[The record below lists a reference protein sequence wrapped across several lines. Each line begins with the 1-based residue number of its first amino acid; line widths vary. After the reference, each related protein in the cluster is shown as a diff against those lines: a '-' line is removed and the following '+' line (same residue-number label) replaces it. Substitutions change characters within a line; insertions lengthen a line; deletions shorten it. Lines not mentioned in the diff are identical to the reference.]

1 MPRVYTS
8 ARRFEGDALDA
19 FCVLQKGFTD
29 QFVYYDKETGTHLLG
44 LGRCVAC
51 PSMSDFEFTNQG
63 DEDVAPILFSFNRF
77 DAENPAPAD
86 SLFSTFPRLRFMCPE
101 IVIIEDE
108 RGCFLQVNSLG
119 PVYAGRVE
127 RFVRHAQEAPHRSRV
142 TVPYTVEGGDPVAWE
157 RQVAQAKDAFATDR
171 IQKVVL
177 SQQRRLQAAHPFSS
191 KDLLVNLVDGDA
203 VGTVFMY
210 RYGDVFFCGCTP
222 ELLVRKRGNRVESM
236 CLAGTIAAG
245 ANEEERAANAAALLN
260 DAKNRVEHEYVVE
273 FLRQVMA
280 RNCYDVEIPHAPGIR
295 ALRHVQHLHTPVS
308 ACVLDGCSIS
318 DLASQLHP
326 TPALAG
332 SPVGEAMM
340 ALRRIEPYNR
350 GFFGGAVGYVD
361 GNGDGA
367 FSVAI
372 RSGVF
377 DGEMGWLYAGC
388 GVVEASVAADE
399 FAEVDMKL
407 KTILSAFDGGETA
420 E

>member
-1 MPRVYTS
+1 MPRVFTVS
-8 ARRFEGDALDA
+8 QRIEADALDA

-29 QFVYYDKETGTHLLG
+29 QFVYYDKERACHLLG
-44 LGRCVAC
+44 LGRCVAF
-51 PSMSDFEFTNQG
+51 PSLSDFEYVNQG
-63 DEDVAPILFSFNRF
+63 EEDVVPIMFSFNRF

-86 SLFSTFPRLRFMCPE
+86 SLFASFPRLRFMVPE

-108 RGCFLQVNSLG
+108 RGTFLQVNSLG
-119 PVYAGRVE
+119 PVYEGRVA
-127 RFVRHAQEAPHRSRV
+127 RFVRHSMEAPRRQRV
-142 TVPYTVEGGDPVAWE
+142 SIPYTVGEGNPVEWE
-157 RQVAQAKDAFATDR
+157 HQVAQAKEAFATGR

-177 SQQRRLQAAHPFSS
+177 SQQRRLQAGHPFSS
-191 KDLLVNLVDGDA
+191 KDLLVNLIDGDA
-203 VGTVFMY
+203 VGCVFMY

-222 ELLVRKRGNRVESM
+222 ELLVRKRGNQVESM
-236 CLAGTIAAG
+236 CLAGTIGAG
-245 ANEEERAANAAALLN
+245 RDAEERAALADALMN
-260 DAKNRVEHEYVVE
+260 DVKNRREHEYVVE

-280 RNCYDVEIPHAPGIR
+280 RNCYDVDIPATPGIR

-308 ACVLDGCSIS
+308 AKVLDGCSIA
-318 DLASQLHP
+318 DLANQLHP

-332 SPVGEAMM
+332 SPVGEALM
-340 ALRRIEPYNR
+340 ALRTIETYNR

-377 DGEMGWLYAGC
+377 DGEMGYVYAGC

-399 FAEVDMKL
+399 YAEVDLKL
-407 KTILSAFDGGETA
+407 RTILSAFDGE
-420 E
+420 

>member
-8 ARRFEGDALDA
+8 ARRLDADALDA
-19 FCVLQKGFTD
+19 FCILQKGFTD
-29 QFVYYDKETGTHLLG
+29 QFVHYDKESGCHYLG
-44 LGRCVAC
+44 LGRCIAF
-51 PSMSDFEFTNQG
+51 PSLSDFEFVNQG
-63 DEDVAPILFSFNRF
+63 EEDVAPIMFSFNRF

-86 SLFSTFPRLRFMCPE
+86 TLFSTFPRLRFMLPE
-101 IVIIEDE
+101 VVIIEDE
-108 RGCFLQVNSLG
+108 RGRFLQVNSLG
-119 PVYAGRVE
+119 PVYEGRVD
-127 RFVRHAQEAPHRSRV
+127 RFVRHAKEAPHRTR
-142 TVPYTVEGGDPVAWE
+142 TTIPFTVEEGDPEAWAG
-157 RQVAQAKDAFATDR
+157 QVAQAKEAFATGR

-177 SQQRRLQAAHPFSS
+177 SQQRRLQAGHPFSS

-222 ELLVRKRGNRVESM
+222 ELLVRKRGNQVESM
-236 CLAGTIAAG
+236 CLAGTISAG
-245 ANEEERAANAAALLN
+245 SSEEERKALAQALL
-260 DAKNRVEHEYVVE
+260 DDPKNRTEHEYVVE
-273 FLRQVMA
+273 FLRQVMS
-280 RNCYDVEIPHAPGIR
+280 RNCYDVDIPATPGIR

-308 ACVLDGCSIS
+308 ARILDGCTIS

-332 SPVGEAMM
+332 SPVGEALM
-340 ALRRIEPYNR
+340 ALRTIETYNR

-388 GVVEASVAADE
+388 GVVEASVAEDE
-399 FAEVDMKL
+399 FAEVDLKL
-407 KTILSAFDGGETA
+407 RTILSAFDGGE
-420 E
+420 

>member
-8 ARRFEGDALDA
+8 ARRLEADALDA

-29 QFVYYDKETGTHLLG
+29 QFVYYDKESGSHYLG
-44 LGRCVAC
+44 MGRCIAF
-51 PSMSDFEFTNQG
+51 PSMSDFEFVNQG
-63 DEDVAPILFSFNRF
+63 DQPIAPILFSFNRF

-86 SLFSTFPRLRFMCPE
+86 ELFSTFPRLRFMLPE
-101 IVIIEDE
+101 IVIVEDS

-119 PVYAGRVE
+119 PVYEGRVD
-127 RFVRHAQEAPHRSRV
+127 RFIRHAKEAPHRTRV
-142 TVPYTVEGGDPVAWE
+142 SIPYTVEPGDPQSWE
-157 RQVAQAKDAFATDR
+157 AQVAQAKEAFATGR
-171 IQKVVL
+171 INKIVL
-177 SQQRRLQAAHPFSS
+177 SQQRRVRAQHPFSS

-203 VGTVFMY
+203 VGTVFLY

-222 ELLVRKRGNRVESM
+222 ELLVRKVGNRIQSM
-236 CLAGTIAAG
+236 CLAGTIGAG
-245 ANEEERAANAAALLN
+245 SNEAEREALAQELLG

-280 RNCYDVEIPHAPGIR
+280 RNCYDVSIPATPGIR
-295 ALRHVQHLHTPVS
+295 ALRHVQHLHTPVE
-308 ACVLDGCSIS
+308 ARVLDGCSIS
-318 DLASQLHP
+318 DLSSQLHP

-332 SPVGEAMM
+332 SPVGEALM
-340 ALRRIEPYNR
+340 ALRRIESYNR

-377 DGEMGWLYAGC
+377 DGEIGYVYAGC
-388 GVVEASVAADE
+388 GVVEASVAAAE
-399 FAEVDMKL
+399 FAEVDLKL
-407 KTILSAFDGGETA
+407 RTILSAFDGGE
-420 E
+420 

>member
-8 ARRFEGDALDA
+8 ARRFDGDALDA
-19 FCVLQKGFTD
+19 FCALQKGFTD
-29 QFVYYDKETGTHLLG
+29 QFVYYDKESGTHLMG

-63 DEDVAPILFSFNRF
+63 DEGIAPILFSFNRF

-86 SLFSTFPRLRFMCPE
+86 PLFSTFPRLRFMLPE

-108 RGCFLQVNSLG
+108 RGTFLQVNSLG
-119 PVYAGRVE
+119 PVYAGRVD
-127 RFVRHAQEAPHRSRV
+127 RFVRHAREAPHRTRV
-142 TVPYTVEGGDPVAWE
+142 NIPYTLEGGDPVAWE
-157 RQVAQAKDAFATDR
+157 GQVTQAKEAFATGR

-177 SQQRRLQAAHPFSS
+177 SQQRRLRAEHPFSS

-203 VGTVFMY
+203 VGCVFMY

-222 ELLVRKRGNRVESM
+222 ELLVRKRGNQVESM
-236 CLAGTIAAG
+236 CLAGTIG
-245 ANEEERAANAAALLN
+245 VGESQEEREKLAQVLMN
-260 DAKNRVEHEYVVE
+260 DPKNRVEHEYVVE
-273 FLRQVMA
+273 FLHQVMA
-280 RNCYDVEIPHAPGIR
+280 RNCYDVDIPAEPGIR

-308 ACVLDGCSIS
+308 AKVLDGFTIS

-332 SPVGEAMM
+332 SPVGEALM
-340 ALRRIEPYNR
+340 ALRVIETYNR

-361 GNGDGA
+361 GDGDGA

-377 DGEMGWLYAGC
+377 DGEMGYVYAGC

-399 FAEVDMKL
+399 YAEVDMKL
-407 KTILSAFDGGETA
+407 RTILSAFDGGR
-420 E
+420 